1 MKIIAVCFF
10 AAIALSSGTGATMA
24 KSIWDQLNET
34 APRSVFDE
42 IRDASP
48 RSLFDDLQ
56 ASAPVAGPESG
67 PADFIG
73 E

>member
-1 MKIIAVCFF
+1 
-10 AAIALSSGTGATMA
+10 MA
-24 KSIWDQLNET
+24 KSIWDQLNEA

-42 IRDASP
+42 IRDAAP
-48 RSLFDDLQ
+48 RTVFDDLQ
-56 ASAPVAGPESG
+56 ASAPVAAPESG